1 VSQSVVTPAEGLE
14 LTLHNLRVRYKVR
27 GEDTGGVLAVLEM
40 ELQPGILVKPHRHTR
55 EDEVSIVLEGT
66 VWSRVGDDEHETAA
80 GAYLVKPR
88 GIPHALWNTAERP
101 ARVAEIITPAG
112 FERYFEEIEPV
123 LRQSGPDWTQLFKEI
138 ASRYGIEVLDD
149 WSDEL
154 QAKYGVK
161 L

>member
-1 VSQSVVTPAEGLE
+1 VIGPVEGLE
-14 LTLHNLRVRYKVR
+14 VTLHNLQVRYKVR

-66 VWSRVGDDEHETAA
+66 VWSRVGDDAEHETTA

-88 GIPHALWNTAERP
+88 GIPHALWNSADRP

-112 FERYFEEIEPV
+112 FEHYFIEIEPV
-123 LRQSGPDWTQLFKEI
+123 LREHGPEWTQRFNEI
-138 ASRYGIEVLDD
+138 AARYGIEVLDD

-154 QAKYGVK
+154 QAKHGVK